1 MIRDLDTNNFEELKT
16 FCQYGK
22 NFADASGAGEFDD
35 TSLLKS
41 ISDILSTKRGKFFV
55 LEIDK
60 QVAGGLGV
68 VAFPCYFNRK
78 NLRVQEIFWWV
89 DPQFRNSRESIKLFY
104 KIEEW
109 AKEIGANQ
117 VMVSAMAA
125 LETEKLD
132 KFYTKK
138 GFRKMDI
145 NYVKDLNNA

>member
-1 MIRDLDTNNFEELKT
+1 MIRELDTSNFEELNT
-16 FCQYGK
+16 FCKYGK
-22 NFADASGAGEFDD
+22 DFADASGAGDFDD
-35 TSLLKS
+35 ASLLKS
-41 ISDILSTKRGKFFV
+41 ISDILSTKRGKFFI

-89 DPQFRNSRESIKLFY
+89 DPKFRNTKESIKLFY

-125 LETEKLD
+125 LEAEKLD

-145 NYVKDLNNA
+145 NYVKDLKNA